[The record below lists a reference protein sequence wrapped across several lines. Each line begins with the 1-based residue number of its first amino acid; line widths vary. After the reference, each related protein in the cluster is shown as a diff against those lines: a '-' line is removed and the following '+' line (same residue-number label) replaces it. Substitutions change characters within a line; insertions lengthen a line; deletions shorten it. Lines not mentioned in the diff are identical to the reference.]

1 MMNEV
6 RAVKI
11 MIVFYS
17 RYGNTVKM
25 AEEIAFG
32 AKELELV
39 TVTMRRI
46 ADDVPMD
53 VVAQNPAWSKI
64 AEDLNNRI
72 PTTPIEDIL
81 PELPQHDA
89 IIIGSPTRFG
99 NMAAPMKALWDITTD
114 LWIKGSLIG
123 KVGGIFTSASSVHGG
138 QETTAVSMMFP
149 MLHHGMIIVGVPY
162 SVPELT
168 HSGSP
173 YGPSSIV
180 GPLSNKNIEK
190 ADIQV
195 ARVFGKRIVEVTRKL
210 V

>member
-1 MMNEV
+1 MNEI
-6 RAVKI
+6 RPVKI
-11 MIVFYS
+11 TIVFYC
-17 RYGNTVKM
+17 RYGNTARM

-46 ADDVPMD
+46 ADDVPTE
-53 VVAQNPAWSKI
+53 VISKNPEWSKI

-72 PTTPIEDIL
+72 PSTPKEEIL

-99 NMAAPMKALWDITTD
+99 NMAAPMKALWDITAD

-123 KVGGIFTSASSVHGG
+123 KVGGVFTSASSVHGG

-162 SVPELT
+162 SVPELS

-180 GPLSNKNIEK
+180 GPLSNKAIIK
-190 ADIQV
+190 ADIEV
-195 ARVFGKRIVEVTRKL
+195 ARVFGKRIVEITRKL
-210 V
+210 S

>member
-17 RYGNTVKM
+17 RYGNTVNM

-46 ADDVPMD
+46 ADDVPME
-53 VVAQNPAWSKI
+53 VVAQNPVWSKI

-81 PELPQHDA
+81 PELPH
-89 IIIGSPTRFG
+89 P
-99 NMAAPMKALWDITTD
+99 
-114 LWIKGSLIG
+114 
-123 KVGGIFTSASSVHGG
+123 
-138 QETTAVSMMFP
+138 
-149 MLHHGMIIVGVPY
+149 
-162 SVPELT
+162 
-168 HSGSP
+168 
-173 YGPSSIV
+173 
-180 GPLSNKNIEK
+180 PL
-190 ADIQV
+190 
-195 ARVFGKRIVEVTRKL
+195 
-210 V
+210 